1 MKRERLVK
9 KYLPVQPYDMAGL
22 EKWFSDMAAHG
33 LHLVKADADSARF
46 RPGVPRTGVRYALEV
61 TGPGDIDRERNE
73 DYAQMG
79 WDYVTTLKVSLM
91 VSMYYV
97 YRTENPGAPALH
109 TDPVIQSTT
118 VAKLVRRLRRTLVF
132 LAVLLALFFRN
143 ELAALFSDP
152 WSAPR
157 FLLLRTETAALW
169 LAMMVPYGLLTLI
182 PFCRQLWG
190 LGRVRRQLAAGIPL
204 KEETRRRR
212 IPVSVLY
219 DGLLVLVVVCVAISL
234 GLRLNRPRAL
244 SGPEEWTFP
253 HVTLEQA
260 LAGTGAGPAT
270 PESPY
275 DKMLHKDTFRRS
287 FLCPEQYSW
296 NQSGEAVFGGV
307 SQEVFLSVDYYR
319 SLSPEVSRLL
329 FTCLEADYRRSIS
342 DYKKQQEGLYLGFA
356 VTLLSDFHEVPAHEL
371 DILRLFEYQTDDD
384 PVTFCWLGRKNG
396 QVFRLL
402 CRGIPDPE
410 RVLELLAA
418 QLD

>member
-1 MKRERLVK
+1 MKREQLVK

-22 EKWFSDMAAHG
+22 EKWFSDMAAQG

-46 RPGVPRTGVRYALEV
+46 RPGVPRTGVRYAMEV
-61 TGPGDIDRERNE
+61 TGPGDFDRERNE

-79 WDYVTTLKVSLM
+79 WDYVTTLKASLM

-109 TDPVIQSTT
+109 TDPVTQSTT

-132 LAVLLALFFRN
+132 LTVLLAVLLRN
-143 ELAALFSDP
+143 ELAALLSDP
-152 WSAPR
+152 WSFPR

-169 LAMMVPYGLLTLI
+169 LAVMVPYVLLMLI
-182 PFCRQLWG
+182 PFCHQLWG

-204 KEETRRRR
+204 KEKTRRRR
-212 IPVSVLY
+212 IPVSVVY
-219 DGLLVLVVVCVAISL
+219 NGLLVLVVVCVAISL

-260 LAGTGAGPAT
+260 LAGTGAGPAAL
-270 PESPY
+270 ESPY

-296 NQSGEAVFGGV
+296 GQGGKAVFDGV
-307 SQEVFLSVDYYR
+307 SQEVFLSVNYYR
-319 SLSPEVSRLL
+319 ALSPEASRLL

-371 DILRLFEYQTDDD
+371 DILRLFEYQTDDE
-384 PVTFCWLGRKNG
+384 PVTFCWLGRKND
-396 QVFRLL
+396 QVFLL
-402 CRGIPDPE
+402 TCRGIPDPE

-418 QLD
+418 QLS